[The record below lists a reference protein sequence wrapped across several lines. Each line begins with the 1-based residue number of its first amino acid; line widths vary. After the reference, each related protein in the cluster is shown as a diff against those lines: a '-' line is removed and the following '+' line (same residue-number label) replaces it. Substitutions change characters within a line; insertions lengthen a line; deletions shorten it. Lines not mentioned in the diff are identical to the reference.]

1 MSNNSINIRPGVG
14 YLSILSAINYTP
26 WHATAE
32 FVDNSIQSYI
42 DNKPKLRKLHSNYKL
57 KIEIYVSGAVIEI
70 KDNAGG
76 INKENY
82 ERAFQ
87 AAMRPKKQTGLSEF
101 GMGMKTAA
109 CWFSN
114 LWMVK
119 SKAIG
124 EDFATEAK
132 FDIEKITKE
141 KNDRLSYKTSKMN
154 KNSHYTI
161 VTL

>member
-42 DNKPKLRKLHSNYKL
+42 DNKTKLRKLHSNYKL

-76 INKENY
+76 INKENHDL
-82 ERAFQ
+82 Q
-87 AAMRPKKQTGLSEF
+87 LF
-101 GMGMKTAA
+101 GQCSFTVQ
-109 CWFSN
+109 FN
-114 LWMVK
+114 
-119 SKAIG
+119 IG
-124 EDFATEAK
+124 NI
-132 FDIEKITKE
+132 FDIKKRI
-141 KNDRLSYKTSKMN
+141 
-154 KNSHYTI
+154 
-161 VTL
+161 